1 VTMSSAYQ
9 DKATLM
15 IARIAWTLAICVCF
29 FTVENVWFDSWLRQ
43 KSHNRLPSF
52 VPEPLGA
59 AWVLVLAS
67 LGAAIILSVSCLVI
81 IVRDKGFPMRKK
93 VLTTVAVLLAMVVS
107 GIWFSAT
114 GGTSLI
120 VRSNPSRRHHTVIL
134 RWTPSTT
141 KNVRY
146 NIYRGQVAG
155 AHPDRLNTTP
165 LDQPTYTDTTADNGS
180 IYFYVVRAADSS
192 GRESPD
198 SNEVTVSIPN

>member
-1 VTMSSAYQ
+1 MSRAYR
-9 DKATLM
+9 DKVALM
-15 IARIAWTLAICVCF
+15 IARTAWTLTTCVCF
-29 FTVENVWFDSWLRQ
+29 FTVENIWLDSWLRQ

-67 LGAAIILSVSCLVI
+67 LGAAIILSVSCLAI
-81 IVRDKGFPMRKK
+81 IVRDKGFPVRKK
-93 VLTTVAVLLAMVVS
+93 VVTTIAVLLAMVVS

-114 GGTSLI
+114 GGASL
-120 VRSNPSRRHHTVIL
+120 VARSHPSRRHHTVTL

-146 NIYRGQVAG
+146 NIYRGQFAG
-155 AHPDRLNTTP
+155 GHPDKLNTTP
-165 LDQPTYTDTTADNGS
+165 LDQPTYIDTTADNGS
-180 IYFYVVRAADSS
+180 TYFYVVRAADSS

-198 SNEVTVSIPN
+198 SNEVTVSIPK